1 MSKRDKTTGLP
12 AQSKRVEDRK
22 YLSRAE
28 REQRANRIILATTLI
43 VVAAVVV
50 LVAAALLVDNVVR
63 PSQAVASVGNNS
75 ISARD
80 FERRVR
86 FERWRTGL
94 QVAYVAQVAPQ
105 LLQDTSSPFYASY
118 QNLQIPS
125 LMGQQVLDEMVD
137 GLVIKQYAADN
148 GITVGDAEIDKYV
161 YDLFGYRPTP
171 MTETPTRTPSLT
183 LTPLV
188 SATPAPTRTPTVA
201 PTMTETLATPT
212 STPVP
217 TGVPTATPGATEQY
231 EDFVQ
236 GRQDYMTEAASL
248 TGYSEAEV
256 RAVFAEEAL
265 RDKVLR
271 AVAGDPPTEQEQ
283 IKARH
288 ILVKSI
294 DEAQNIMAALQ
305 QGEPFAA
312 LARAN
317 STDQGS
323 KDSGGELGWQ
333 GKGVYVPE
341 FEDAIW
347 NAEVGQI
354 LGPIDT
360 TANGENFGYHIIQ
373 VEDREMRA
381 LTDTEGQTVQSQT
394 FQDWLD
400 AERERL
406 NAQTFSVWR
415 DFVPE
420 EPTLADLGL
429 AAS

>member
-12 AQSKRVEDRK
+12 AQSKRVADRK

-28 REQRANRIILATTLI
+28 REQRANRIILTSALI
-43 VVAAVVV
+43 IAGAVVV
-50 LVAAALLVDNVVR
+50 LLLAAVLVDNVIR
-63 PSQAVASVGNNS
+63 PSQSVASVGSAS

-94 QVAYVAQVAPQ
+94 QVAAVAQFAPQ
-105 LLQDTSSPFYASY
+105 LLQDQTSPFYASY

-125 LMGQQVLDEMVD
+125 LMGQQVLNDMVD

-148 GITVGDAEIDKYV
+148 GITVNDDEIDKYV
-161 YDLFGYRPTP
+161 YDLFGFQPTP

-188 SATPAPTRTPTVA
+188 SATPSPTATQTTEPSETTTPIPA
-201 PTMTETLATPT
+201 T

-217 TGVPTATPGATEQY
+217 TGVPTATPGPTEQY
-231 EDFVQ
+231 ENFVQ
-236 GRQDYMTEAASL
+236 NRRDYIDEAARL
-248 TGYSEAEV
+248 TGYGEAEI

-265 RDKVLR
+265 REKVLR

-288 ILVKSI
+288 ILVKSS
-294 DEAQNIMAALQ
+294 DEAQEILAALQ

-323 KDSGGELGWQ
+323 KDQGGELGWQ

-341 FEDAIW
+341 FEEAIW
-347 NAEVGQI
+347 NAEPGQI

-360 TANGENFGYHIIQ
+360 TANGENFGFHIIQ
-373 VEDREMRA
+373 VEERAMRP
-381 LTDTEGQTVQSQT
+381 LTDSQAQQVQQQVFS
-394 FQDWLD
+394 DWLES
-400 AERERL
+400 ERERL
-406 NAQTFSVWR
+406 NAQTFSAWR

-429 AAS
+429 G